1 MRRRRASQ
9 PPGAI
14 RHALRRP
21 RWRVGLAWLGVR
33 WLSLANAAV
42 LFVLAIA
49 LLTSPRF
56 RVEQVAVSRPSPSAQ
71 AAVTR
76 ATQLSQVVGRNIFL
90 VNTGLVAQEVVALP
104 SVRHAR
110 VIPRLP
116 NILLI
121 EIIER
126 EPIAI
131 WRAAN
136 GAFLVDDQGLAM
148 ADLAAPAASPPVV
161 TGSPDRRGEAG
172 GAAIK
177 ASEGGATAGTGA
189 LLTIHDTTGR
199 ELALGDLVD
208 QRAVLAARELVKSLP
223 SFGASVG
230 EVEYSPAGL
239 VLITDG
245 HWRVIVGDT
254 TALNQKLSNFAAI
267 VDLAQAERL
276 NIGVVD
282 LRPKDRPFYQIAS

>member
-1 MRRRRASQ
+1 MRRRRGGRPS
-9 PPGAI
+9 AI
-14 RHALRRP
+14 ESAIRRP
-21 RWRVGLAWLGVR
+21 RWRLGLAWLGVR
-33 WLSLANAAV
+33 WLSLANAAA

-56 RVEQVAVSRPSPSAQ
+56 RVEQVVVSHPSSSAQ

-90 VNTGLVAQEVVALP
+90 VNTGAVAQEVVAIP
-104 SVRHAR
+104 SVRRAR

-116 NILLI
+116 NLLEI
-121 EIIER
+121 ELVER

-131 WRAAN
+131 WRATN
-136 GAFLVDDQGLAM
+136 GAFLVDDQGLVM
-148 ADLAAPAASPPVV
+148 ADLRVSEQGVAVPPGSGAPDARGDPPAASTSDPA
-161 TGSPDRRGEAG
+161 DRSR
-172 GAAIK
+172 
-177 ASEGGATAGTGA
+177 
-189 LLTIHDTTGR
+189 LLSIRDTTGR

-223 SFGASVG
+223 SFGAAVG

-239 VLITDG
+239 VLITDRR
-245 HWRVIVGDT
+245 WRVIVGDT
-254 TALNQKLSNFAAI
+254 TGLNQKLSNFAAI
-267 VDLAQAERL
+267 VELAQSEKL